1 MSNYHRA
8 EYEDVAHIFA
18 RVETMINTKLLSPNE
33 IMEEFRNEFMDLFT
47 TKGQSFNKTRF
58 LNASKV
64 EERELSASEEPRFQ
78 TFGLT
83 EDNEPFILNA
93 VKNDELVGITDEQ
106 AGGIIA
112 YGIGMPH
119 AVLIAKALNGVES

>member
-1 MSNYHRA
+1 MSNYYRA

-58 LNASKV
+58 LNASKGATITKP
-64 EERELSASEEPRFQ
+64 ENLITIPEPTTSQ
-78 TFGLT
+78 
-83 EDNEPFILNA
+83 
-93 VKNDELVGITDEQ
+93 
-106 AGGIIA
+106 
-112 YGIGMPH
+112 
-119 AVLIAKALNGVES
+119 VL